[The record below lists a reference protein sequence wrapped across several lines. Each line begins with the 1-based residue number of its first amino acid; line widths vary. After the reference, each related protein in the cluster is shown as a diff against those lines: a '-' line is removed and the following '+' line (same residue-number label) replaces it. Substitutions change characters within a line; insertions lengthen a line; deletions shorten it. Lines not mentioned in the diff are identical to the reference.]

1 MAFLING
8 PDAPRGK
15 EQHRQRHQNHDFPG
29 LHRLS
34 FSIPQVYMDAKTH
47 RQARLR
53 QPTKPSN
60 WSHYRWQLVVSAR
73 QLLEF
78 ALPLM
83 RTVAVDLLLAGYLK
97 ELL

>member
-1 MAFLING
+1 
-8 PDAPRGK
+8 
-15 EQHRQRHQNHDFPG
+15 
-29 LHRLS
+29 
-34 FSIPQVYMDAKTH
+34 MDAKTH

-53 QPTKPSN
+53 QQTKPSN

-83 RTVAVDLLLAGYLK
+83 RGVAADPLLAGYL
-97 ELL
+97 